1 MIPAAALL
9 SSPVDCRIKTRRYHS
24 EIALLVE
31 AISAEELC
39 ECLGI
44 SRRTLGDWM
53 RKKVVPY
60 EKIGGRVLFDVADVD
75 RALRRFR
82 IKAIGD

>member
-1 MIPAAALL
+1 
-9 SSPVDCRIKTRRYHS
+9 
-24 EIALLVE
+24 
-31 AISAEELC
+31 
-39 ECLGI
+39 
-44 SRRTLGDWM
+44 M

-60 EKIGGRVLFDVADVD
+60 EKIGGRVLFDVTDVD